1 MLEWK
6 SFKSFPKRERVLV
19 CYINLWG
26 YNHVT
31 EAYQDSDEEYPVT
44 VNGAVLKVPFV
55 WTEMIEGPNLCDF
68 YRTVIE
74 EITNENQGI

>member
-19 CYINLWG
+19 CYLNLWG

-31 EAYQDSDEEYPVT
+31 EAYQDFEDKYPVT
-44 VNGAVLKVPFV
+44 ANGVSLKVPFV
-55 WTEMIEGPNLCDF
+55 WTELVDGPSISDF
-68 YRTVIE
+68 YCTVIE
-74 EITNENQGI
+74 DSNNEDQGI